1 MMENKVIDFESDET
15 LQYIL
20 ASVIKRKEIVNKL
33 KAKEKK
39 WKILFLASVTTV
51 ISYFF
56 FIFQSGFFTTFSEF
70 FSFLLGNMGHL
81 MFLLLT
87 VSLYFYT
94 VQLQKKGEKAE
105 KTFQDLR
112 CEIIKRS
119 KELWATP
126 ETWEHRKETF
136 RWMQST
142 YGINLYHEN
151 K

>member
-20 ASVIKRKEIVNKL
+20 ASVIKRKETVNKL

-39 WKILFLASVTTV
+39 WKLLFLASETAV

-94 VQLQKKGEKAE
+94 VQLRKK
-105 KTFQDLR
+105 
-112 CEIIKRS
+112 KRES
-119 KELWATP
+119 
-126 ETWEHRKETF
+126 RKDF
-136 RWMQST
+136 SRFA
-142 YGINLYHEN
+142 L
-151 K
+151 